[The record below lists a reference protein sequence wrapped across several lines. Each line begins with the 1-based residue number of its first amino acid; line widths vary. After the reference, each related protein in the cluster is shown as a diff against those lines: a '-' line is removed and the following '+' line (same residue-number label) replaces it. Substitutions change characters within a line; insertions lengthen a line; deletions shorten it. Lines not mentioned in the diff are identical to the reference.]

1 VAVMFE
7 RDEYVNFVLETSPTH
22 RY

>member
-1 VAVMFE
+1 MFE